1 MRGNRDNG
9 RNREG
14 RPELIT
20 IYWRDIPTQVTA
32 RSGRRKVSVQL
43 HDRFQIAVDRA
54 AVKAGKHTTND
65 YLAEWRREARP
76 CGDDLQAEA
85 EGAAAALEEKF
96 PRQNLQRLVAAG
108 GIDDEQEMA

>member
-1 MRGNRDNG
+1 MRGNRANG

-14 RPELIT
+14 RAELIT

-65 YLAEWRREARP
+65 YLAEWRRVSRA
-76 CGDDLQAEA
+76 CGDDLQREA
-85 EGAAAALEEKF
+85 EDAAAALEE
-96 PRQNLQRLVAAG
+96 RYARAELQRLVAAG
-108 GIDDEQEMA
+108 GIEEEQETA